1 MAFLKRD
8 PVTCQIKSFIK
19 NVFGFT
25 PRHLDI
31 YKMALV
37 HRSLS
42 RNDAIGG
49 KLNNERLEYLGD
61 AVLGAITA
69 DFLFRK
75 YPLFPEGKLTEMRS
89 KIVCRANLNAL
100 SRKIGLDKQVI
111 IDSHVH
117 AKSVN
122 GDAFEAV
129 MGAIY
134 LDLGYERTK
143 KVFIQRILMTQ
154 LDLESLFAEEKNFK
168 SKVLSWAQKR
178 HKQLTFGHEEID
190 NHPNKL
196 YKAFLLI
203 DGKRQSE
210 GLGYTIKQA
219 EQAASEQ
226 FFTGIEESDC

>member
-1 MAFLKRD
+1 MPLLQRD
-8 PVTCQIKSFIK
+8 PVSRQIKAFIK
-19 NVFGFT
+19 NIFGFT
-25 PRHLDI
+25 PRHIDI

-42 RNDAIGG
+42 QNNAVAGR
-49 KLNNERLEYLGD
+49 LNNERLEYLGD

-69 DFLFRK
+69 DFLYRK
-75 YPLFPEGKLTEMRS
+75 YPLYPEGRLTEMRS

-100 SRKIGLDKQVI
+100 SRKIGLDKMMI
-111 IDSHVH
+111 IDTHVH
-117 AKSVN
+117 GKSVN
-122 GDAFEAV
+122 GDAFEAI

-143 KVFIQRILMTQ
+143 KVFIQRILMMQ

-168 SKVLSWAQKR
+168 SKVLSWAQK
-178 HKQLTFGHEEID
+178 HHLPLSFTHEEQD

-196 YKAFLLI
+196 YKACLFI
-203 DGKRQSE
+203 NGEQKSE

-219 EQAASEQ
+219 EQAAAEQ
-226 FFTGIEESDC
+226 FCGEMIEN

>member
-1 MAFLKRD
+1 MSFLHND
-8 PVTCQIKSFIK
+8 PVACQIKSFIK

-42 RNDAIGG
+42 QSDAVAG

-75 YPLFPEGKLTEMRS
+75 FPLAPEGQLTEMRS

-117 AKSVN
+117 GKSVN
-122 GDAFEAV
+122 GDAFEAI

-134 LDLGYERTK
+134 LDLGYEKTK

-154 LDLESLFAEEKNFK
+154 LDLDTLLTEEKNFK
-168 SKVLSWAQKR
+168 SKALSWAQK
-178 HKQLTFGHEEID
+178 HHQQLTFAHEEVD
-190 NHPNKL
+190 NQSNKL

-203 DGKRQSE
+203 DGEQKAE
-210 GLGYTIKQA
+210 GEGYTIKQA

-226 FFTGIEESDC
+226 FCELTVEN

>member
-1 MAFLKRD
+1 MALLHRD
-8 PVTCQIKSFIK
+8 PVTRQTKSFVK

-31 YKMALV
+31 YKIALV

-42 RNDAIGG
+42 QNDAVAGR
-49 KLNNERLEYLGD
+49 LNNERLEYLGD

-69 DFLFRK
+69 DFLYRK
-75 YPLFPEGKLTEMRS
+75 YPLCPEGSLTEMRS

-100 SRKIGLDKQVI
+100 SRKIGLDKMVVV
-111 IDSHVH
+111 DSHVH
-117 AKSVN
+117 GKSVN
-122 GDAFEAV
+122 GDAFEAI

-134 LDLGYERTK
+134 LDLGYEKTK
-143 KVFIQRILMTQ
+143 KVFVQRILMTQ

-168 SKVLSWAQKR
+168 SKVLSWAQKQ
-178 HKQLTFGHEEID
+178 HLQLSFTHEEQD

-196 YKAFLLI
+196 YKAILLI
-203 DGKRQSE
+203 NGEEKAE

-219 EQAASEQ
+219 EQAAAEQ
-226 FFTGIEESDC
+226 FCGKLEVEN

>member
-1 MAFLKRD
+1 MAFLTSD
-8 PVTCQIKSFIK
+8 PVSNQIKSFIK

-31 YKMALV
+31 YKIALV

-42 RNDAIGG
+42 KNDAVAGR
-49 KLNNERLEYLGD
+49 LNNERLEYLGD
-61 AVLGAITA
+61 AILGAITA

-75 YPLFPEGKLTEMRS
+75 YPLLSEGKLTEMRS

-134 LDLGYERTK
+134 LDLGYEKTK
-143 KVFIQRILMTQ
+143 M
-154 LDLESLFAEEKNFK
+154 DLEALFAEEKNFK
-168 SKVLSWAQKR
+168 SKALSWAQKR
-178 HKQLTFGHEEID
+178 HQHLTFTHEEID

-196 YKAFLLI
+196 YKALLLI
-203 DGKRQSE
+203 DDEQKSE

-219 EQAASEQ
+219 EQAASEA
-226 FFTGIEESDC
+226 FFTDIAESDC

>member
-1 MAFLKRD
+1 MAFLTSD
-8 PVTCQIKSFIK
+8 PVSNQIKSFIK

-25 PRHLDI
+25 PHHLDI

-42 RNDAIGG
+42 KNDAVAG

-61 AVLGAITA
+61 AILGAITA

-75 YPLFPEGKLTEMRS
+75 YPLLPEGKLTEMRS

-134 LDLGYERTK
+134 LDLGYEKTK

-154 LDLESLFAEEKNFK
+154 LDLEALFAEEKNFK
-168 SKVLSWAQKR
+168 SKVLSWSQKHHR
-178 HKQLTFGHEEID
+178 HLTFAHEEID

-196 YKAFLLI
+196 YKAMLLI
-203 DGKRQSE
+203 DDEQKSE

-219 EQAASEQ
+219 EQAASEA
-226 FFTGIEESDC
+226 FFTDIAESDC

>member
-1 MAFLKRD
+1 MAFLTSD
-8 PVTCQIKSFIK
+8 PVSNQIKSFIK

-31 YKMALV
+31 YKIALV

-42 RNDAIGG
+42 KNDAVAGR
-49 KLNNERLEYLGD
+49 LNNERLEYLGD
-61 AVLGAITA
+61 AILGAITA

-75 YPLFPEGKLTEMRS
+75 YPLLSEGKLTEMRS

-134 LDLGYERTK
+134 LDLGYEKTK

-154 LDLESLFAEEKNFK
+154 LDLEALFAEEKNFK
-168 SKVLSWAQKR
+168 SKALSWAQKR
-178 HKQLTFGHEEID
+178 HQHLTFTHEEID

-196 YKAFLLI
+196 YKALLLI
-203 DGKRQSE
+203 DDEQKSE

-219 EQAASEQ
+219 EQAASEA
-226 FFTGIEESDC
+226 FFTDIAESDC

>member
-1 MAFLKRD
+1 MALLHND
-8 PVTCQIKSFIK
+8 PIACQIKSFIK

-42 RNDAIGG
+42 QNDAVAGR
-49 KLNNERLEYLGD
+49 LNNERLEYLGD

-75 YPLFPEGKLTEMRS
+75 YPLAPEGKLTEMRS

-117 AKSVN
+117 GKSVD

-134 LDLGYERTK
+134 LDLGYEKTK
-143 KVFIQRILMTQ
+143 KVFVQRILMTQ
-154 LDLESLFAEEKNFK
+154 LDLETLLNEEKNFK
-168 SKVLSWAQKR
+168 SKVLSWAQKN
-178 HKQLTFGHEEID
+178 HLQLTFFHEELD
-190 NHPNKL
+190 NHSNKL
-196 YKAFLLI
+196 YKAFLYI
-203 DGKRQSE
+203 DGENKAE
-210 GLGYTIKQA
+210 GEGYTIKQA
-219 EQAASEQ
+219 EQAASER
-226 FFTGIEESDC
+226 FFQENEGIG

>member
-1 MAFLKRD
+1 MAFLHKD
-8 PVTCQIKSFIK
+8 PVSSQIKSFIK
-19 NVFGFT
+19 NVFGFS

-37 HRSLS
+37 HRSS
-42 RNDAIGG
+42 SQSDVVAG

-75 YPLFPEGKLTEMRS
+75 YPFAPEGQLTEMRS

-117 AKSVN
+117 GKSVN
-122 GDAFEAV
+122 GDAFEAI

-134 LDLGYERTK
+134 LDLGYEKTK

-154 LDLESLFAEEKNFK
+154 LDLETLLTEEKNFK
-168 SKVLSWAQKR
+168 SKALSWAQK
-178 HKQLTFGHEEID
+178 HHLPLTFSHEEFD
-190 NHPNKL
+190 NQSNKL
-196 YKAFLLI
+196 YKAYLFI
-203 DGKRQSE
+203 DGEKKAE
-210 GLGYTIKQA
+210 GEGYTIKQA
-219 EQAASEQ
+219 EQAAAEQ
-226 FFTGIEESDC
+226 FCGETIES

>member
-1 MAFLKRD
+1 MSFLHKD
-8 PVTCQIKSFIK
+8 PVASQIKSFVK

-31 YKMALV
+31 YKMALM
-37 HRSLS
+37 HRSS
-42 RNDAIGG
+42 SQKDAIAG

-75 YPLFPEGKLTEMRS
+75 FPLAPEGQLTEMRS
-89 KIVCRANLNAL
+89 RIVCRANLNAL

-117 AKSVN
+117 GKSVN
-122 GDAFEAV
+122 GDAFEAI

-154 LDLESLFAEEKNFK
+154 LDLETLLTEEKNFK
-168 SKVLSWAQKR
+168 SKALSWAQKHHR
-178 HKQLTFGHEEID
+178 QLFFVHEEVD
-190 NHPNKL
+190 NQTNKL
-196 YKAFLLI
+196 YKAFLI
-203 DGKRQSE
+203 VDGDQRAE
-210 GLGYTIKQA
+210 GEGYTVKQA
-219 EQAASEQ
+219 EQAAAEQ
-226 FFTGIEESDC
+226 FCESTVDS